1 MRGCPRDGCDPL
13 LYGTRKVAHVKRRI
27 KCQAEGRFNLFRP
40 KRKLDCP
47 IRGCLS
53 RCLVRLDRHFQRIHG
68 LKRSDPT
75 YTTLRAEAKGS
86 QAGASLV
93 AAPEVAAASLGP
105 PQAGA
110 SLVAAPEVAAAS
122 LGPPQAGAS
131 LVAAPEVAA
140 ASLGPPQAGASLVAA
155 PEVAAASLG
164 PPQAGASL
172 VAAPEVAAASLGPPQ
187 AGASLVAAP
196 EVAAASL
203 GPPQAGASLVA
214 APEVAAASL
223 GPPQAGA
230 SLVAAPEVAAASL
243 GPPQAGASL
252 VAAPEV
258 AAASLGPPQA
268 GASLV
273 AAPEV
278 AAASLGPPQAGASL
292 VAAPEVAA
300 ASLGPPQAGAS
311 LVAAPEVA
319 AASLGPLPGDSSD
332 SDSESEEGHP
342 SCGRSRRPTTPD
354 SPCLRLYLQYLT
366 GPKPTSKKRENSLQ
380 AVQHVRL
387 FLGLMADVSPGE
399 AFADN
404 LTFLKDTERCQL
416 WFSELLKLGW
426 APTTVHCYLT
436 DVANFL
442 HYLLEARLPGVCPRK
457 KQLKALLFS
466 LNAFRRAGRRELT
479 QHRQKV
485 AELGQQRLIPKMN
498 LKRFDTHANELIPD
512 LLRLAETGVRNGVS
526 TLIGLICGK
535 LMIHNGHRRGV
546 LMNMTAGEVEV
557 AKRHENQFHVRVYE
571 HKTTVKYGAAVLV
584 VSAREHGWLLRF
596 SALRATLPGYNHQPG
611 TFFFTSGGK
620 PIANMGLLLSK
631 AWRACGI
638 GEWVTAGM
646 IRSAVATYTWS
657 THGEVSKTTVSRHM
671 THSLQMQAAFYVLD
685 GAPANHQQARR
696 LIEQSLDICESD
708 SPESPEMASA

>member
-1 MRGCPRDGCDPL
+1 MP
-13 LYGTRKVAHVKRRI
+13 
-27 KCQAEGRFNLFRP
+27 RP

-68 LKRSDPT
+68 LKCSDPT
-75 YTTLRAEAKGS
+75 YKTLMAEAKSS
-86 QAGASLV
+86 QAG
-93 AAPEVAAASLGP
+93 AAPEVAVASLGP
-105 PQAGA
+105 V
-110 SLVAAPEVAAAS
+110 LAPAS
-122 LGPPQAGAS
+122 LG
-131 LVAAPEVAA
+131 
-140 ASLGPPQAGASLVAA
+140 
-155 PEVAAASLG
+155 
-164 PPQAGASL
+164 
-172 VAAPEVAAASLGPPQ
+172 
-187 AGASLVAAP
+187 
-196 EVAAASL
+196 
-203 GPPQAGASLVA
+203 
-214 APEVAAASL
+214 
-223 GPPQAGA
+223 
-230 SLVAAPEVAAASL
+230 
-243 GPPQAGASL
+243 
-252 VAAPEV
+252 
-258 AAASLGPPQA
+258 
-268 GASLV
+268 
-273 AAPEV
+273 
-278 AAASLGPPQAGASL
+278 
-292 VAAPEVAA
+292 
-300 ASLGPPQAGAS
+300 
-311 LVAAPEVA
+311 
-319 AASLGPLPGDSSD
+319 SD

-342 SCGRSRRPTTPD
+342 SCGRSRRATTPD

-366 GPKPTSKKRENSLQ
+366 GPKPTSKKRENSQQ

-535 LMIHNGHRRGV
+535 LIIHNGHRRGV

-596 SALRATLPGYNHQPG
+596 SALRATLPGYNRQPA

-671 THSLQMQAAFYVLD
+671 THSLQTQAAFYVLD

>member
-1 MRGCPRDGCDPL
+1 MKTSEAERLNVNQILKETSFKGGPLRAGLAPVFRHRGSSRTLQSSETPAVLFSANGCGQGLVNPGGGWGQKMMMSDVLEAWLGVTSLVVKSPCLCSVHLMRVPPL
-13 LYGTRKVAHVKRRI
+13 AINAVRVNCKPGLRRFGVARAR
-27 KCQAEGRFNLFRP
+27 RP

-53 RCLVRLDRHFQRIHG
+53 RRLVRLDRHFQRIHG
-68 LKRSDPT
+68 LNRSDPT
-75 YTTLRAEAKGS
+75 YPTLMAEAKGL
-86 QAGASLV
+86 QAGALLV
-93 AAPEVAAASLGP
+93 GAPEVSVASLGP
-105 PQAGA
+105 PPPAEALLGPA
-110 SLVAAPEVAAAS
+110 LAPAS
-122 LGPPQAGAS
+122 LGPPPP
-131 LVAAPEVAA
+131 VAE
-140 ASLGPPQAGASLVAA
+140 
-155 PEVAAASLG
+155 
-164 PPQAGASL
+164 
-172 VAAPEVAAASLGPPQ
+172 
-187 AGASLVAAP
+187 
-196 EVAAASL
+196 
-203 GPPQAGASLVA
+203 
-214 APEVAAASL
+214 
-223 GPPQAGA
+223 
-230 SLVAAPEVAAASL
+230 
-243 GPPQAGASL
+243 
-252 VAAPEV
+252 
-258 AAASLGPPQA
+258 
-268 GASLV
+268 
-273 AAPEV
+273 
-278 AAASLGPPQAGASL
+278 
-292 VAAPEVAA
+292 
-300 ASLGPPQAGAS
+300 
-311 LVAAPEVA
+311 
-319 AASLGPLPGDSSD
+319 DSSG
-332 SDSESEEGHP
+332 SESEEGPP
-342 SCGRSRRPTTPD
+342 SCGRSRRPTASDP
-354 SPCLRLYLQYLT
+354 PCLRLYLEYLT
-366 GPKPTSKKRENSLQ
+366 GPKPTSKKRENSVQ

-535 LMIHNGHRRGV
+535 LIIHNGHRRGV
-546 LMNMTAGEVEV
+546 LMNMTAGEVEG
-557 AKRHENQFHVRVYE
+557 AKCHENQFHVRVYE

-596 SALRATLPGYNHQPG
+596 SALRATLPGYNRQPA

-671 THSLQMQAAFYVLD
+671 THSLQTQAAFYVLD
-685 GAPANHQQARR
+685 EAPSNHQQARR

>member
-1 MRGCPRDGCDPL
+1 MP
-13 LYGTRKVAHVKRRI
+13 
-27 KCQAEGRFNLFRP
+27 RP

-75 YTTLRAEAKGS
+75 CTTLMAEAKGR

-105 PQAGA
+105 V
-110 SLVAAPEVAAAS
+110 LAPAS

-131 LVAAPEVAA
+131 LVAAPEVA
-140 ASLGPPQAGASLVAA
+140 V
-155 PEVAAASLG
+155 
-164 PPQAGASL
+164 
-172 VAAPEVAAASLGPPQ
+172 
-187 AGASLVAAP
+187 
-196 EVAAASL
+196 
-203 GPPQAGASLVA
+203 
-214 APEVAAASL
+214 
-223 GPPQAGA
+223 
-230 SLVAAPEVAAASL
+230 
-243 GPPQAGASL
+243 
-252 VAAPEV
+252 
-258 AAASLGPPQA
+258 
-268 GASLV
+268 
-273 AAPEV
+273 
-278 AAASLGPPQAGASL
+278 
-292 VAAPEVAA
+292 
-300 ASLGPPQAGAS
+300 
-311 LVAAPEVA
+311 
-319 AASLGPLPGDSSD
+319 ASLGPLPGDSSD
-332 SDSESEEGHP
+332 SDSESEE
-342 SCGRSRRPTTPD
+342 GRSRRPTTPD

-380 AVQHVRL
+380 AAQHVRL

-399 AFADN
+399 AFTDN
-404 LTFLKDTERCQL
+404 LAFIKDTERCQL
-416 WFSELLKLGW
+416 WFSELVKLGW
-426 APTTVHCYLT
+426 APTMVHCYLT

-442 HYLLEARLPGVCPRK
+442 HYLLEARLPSVCPRK

-526 TLIGLICGK
+526 TLIGLFCGK

-546 LMNMTAGEVEV
+546 LMNMTASEVEV

-596 SALRATLPGYNHQPG
+596 SALRATLPGYNRQPS
-611 TFFFTSGGK
+611 TFFFTAVGK
-620 PIANMGLLLSK
+620 LIANMGLLLSK

-646 IRSAVATYTWS
+646 IRSVVATYTWS

-671 THSLQMQAAFYVLD
+671 THSLQTQAAFYVLD

>member
-1 MRGCPRDGCDPL
+1 MP
-13 LYGTRKVAHVKRRI
+13 
-27 KCQAEGRFNLFRP
+27 RP

-53 RCLVRLDRHFQRIHG
+53 RRLVRLDRHFQRIHG
-68 LKRSDPT
+68 LNRSDPT
-75 YTTLRAEAKGS
+75 YPTLMAEAKGL
-86 QAGASLV
+86 QAGALLV
-93 AAPEVAAASLGP
+93 GAPEVSVASLGP
-105 PQAGA
+105 PPPAEALLGPA
-110 SLVAAPEVAAAS
+110 LAPAS
-122 LGPPQAGAS
+122 LGPPPP
-131 LVAAPEVAA
+131 AAE
-140 ASLGPPQAGASLVAA
+140 
-155 PEVAAASLG
+155 
-164 PPQAGASL
+164 
-172 VAAPEVAAASLGPPQ
+172 
-187 AGASLVAAP
+187 
-196 EVAAASL
+196 
-203 GPPQAGASLVA
+203 
-214 APEVAAASL
+214 
-223 GPPQAGA
+223 
-230 SLVAAPEVAAASL
+230 
-243 GPPQAGASL
+243 
-252 VAAPEV
+252 
-258 AAASLGPPQA
+258 
-268 GASLV
+268 
-273 AAPEV
+273 
-278 AAASLGPPQAGASL
+278 
-292 VAAPEVAA
+292 
-300 ASLGPPQAGAS
+300 
-311 LVAAPEVA
+311 
-319 AASLGPLPGDSSD
+319 DSSG
-332 SDSESEEGHP
+332 SESEEGPP
-342 SCGRSRRPTTPD
+342 SCGRSRRPTTSDP
-354 SPCLRLYLQYLT
+354 PCLRLYLEYLT
-366 GPKPTSKKRENSLQ
+366 GPKPTSKKRENSVQ

-535 LMIHNGHRRGV
+535 LIIHNGHRRGV
-546 LMNMTAGEVEV
+546 LMNMTAGEVEG
-557 AKRHENQFHVRVYE
+557 AKCHENQFHVRVYE

-596 SALRATLPGYNHQPG
+596 SALRATLPGYNRQPA

-671 THSLQMQAAFYVLD
+671 THSLQTQAAFYVLD